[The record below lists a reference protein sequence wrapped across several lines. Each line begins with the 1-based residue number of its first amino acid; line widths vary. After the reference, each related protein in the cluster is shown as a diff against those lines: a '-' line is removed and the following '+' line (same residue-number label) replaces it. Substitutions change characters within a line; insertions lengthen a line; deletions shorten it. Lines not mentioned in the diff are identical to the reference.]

1 MERVLQVIGG
11 LNRAGAET
19 MLMNL
24 YRQLDKQKIQFDF
37 LIYKPGK
44 QDYEDEIIAAGG
56 RVLRVSAG
64 GIISPLQYIFK
75 TMYVIRKYGP
85 YKAIH
90 IHTLHNGAWALLAAL
105 PFRETVRV
113 MHSHSTA
120 NPKHGVVG
128 RLYNTLTK
136 FLIRICAEKCVACGN
151 DSGEYLF
158 GKRFHHEGIV
168 IRNGVDVNKFRGSAR
183 DAKMAFCS
191 RNHFAPDAMLITCIG
206 RLHPVKNHSF
216 AIKIAEESRPSL
228 LAAKKMMDAAELN
241 VRSSKRA
248 FTPDIGAF
256 GSYQHGGRKM
266 DSDNGY
272 QFGVELAYTNLNLM
286 LLKKQVDEATATY
299 RKYVADYEKA
309 RQDVYLDVKSA
320 YINLMNSHD
329 SIAVSKLALQQA
341 KEQQYQ
347 AFRRYQVG
355 LGDAIEFKDSE
366 NTYLNAQLDYYSTLL
381 QYNINAAE
389 LERVIGAPIKESDKD
404 L

>member
-56 RVLRVSAG
+56 RVLRISAG
-64 GIISPLQYIFK
+64 GITSPLQYIFK
-75 TMYVIRKYGP
+75 IMYVIRKYGP

-113 MHSHSTA
+113 MHSHNTA

-168 IRNGVDVNKFRGSAR
+168 IRNGIDVNKFRGSAR

-216 AIKIAEESRPSL
+216 AIKIAEELKRRGEKFLLVIAGDGDLKTQLEQQIIDTGLDSQVKLLGNCSEIPLLLMATDVFLMPSL
-228 LAAKKMMDAAELN
+228 FEGLPVTLIEAQASGLPCLTSNTITQEADMGLGLFFQLDLEAGVPRWADELLSIRNRKNTDFDRIRTMLQKKGYDVSQN
-241 VRSSKRA
+241 V
-248 FTPDIGAF
+248 T
-256 GSYQHGGRKM
+256 
-266 DSDNGY
+266 
-272 QFGVELAYTNLNLM
+272 LLLNLY
-286 LLKKQVDEATATY
+286 KKAH
-299 RKYVADYEKA
+299 R
-309 RQDVYLDVKSA
+309 
-320 YINLMNSHD
+320 
-329 SIAVSKLALQQA
+329 
-341 KEQQYQ
+341 
-347 AFRRYQVG
+347 
-355 LGDAIEFKDSE
+355 
-366 NTYLNAQLDYYSTLL
+366 
-381 QYNINAAE
+381 
-389 LERVIGAPIKESDKD
+389 
-404 L
+404 